1 MKEFVNEG
9 DYGRVYCNLTNYLVV
24 GVSIWKCL
32 MVYESIWGYIWWPKT
47 SWENI
52 KIYDSMW
59 ELYVHLRLSKII
71 YENYW
76 YMGVY

>member
-1 MKEFVNEG
+1 MNEG

-24 GVSIWKCL
+24 GVSIWKCF
-32 MVYESIWGYIWWPKT
+32 MVYEGIWDYIWGPRHR
-47 SWENI
+47 
-52 KIYDSMW
+52 DSMW